1 MDDLTQQLQKVLSDP
16 QTMGQLQG
24 LLSSLGGQEEKP
36 APAPSGGPDLS
47 ALLGAW
53 GGGQASPPPA
63 ESPSTALAGINPQA
77 LSLRARLG
85 PLLSQANREDDAT
98 RLLRA
103 LRPLLGEA
111 RQKKVDE
118 AIQILQ
124 MLRLQ
129 AFDMKKSL
137 KILSVLIL
145 TEFES
150 FLQLL
155 EKRRCII
162 ILRIN
167 VIGIVYSFDFNLN
180 HSTFSPFRIRSAFIS
195 R

>member
-47 ALLGAW
+47 ALLGAL

-63 ESPSTALAGINPQA
+63 ESPSTALAGLNPQA
-77 LSLRARLG
+77 LSLMARLG

-103 LRPLLGEA
+103 LLEDPSPPAVSGAEALVRQAARNRALLA
-111 RQKKVDE
+111 RIVAADRALNQKV
-118 AIQILQ
+118 AG
-124 MLRLQ
+124 R
-129 AFDMKKSL
+129 S
-137 KILSVLIL
+137 
-145 TEFES
+145 S
-150 FLQLL
+150 FYA
-155 EKRRCII
+155 KR
-162 ILRIN
+162 
-167 VIGIVYSFDFNLN
+167 S
-180 HSTFSPFRIRSAFIS
+180 
-195 R
+195 

>member
-47 ALLGAW
+47 ALLGAL

-77 LSLRARLG
+77 LSLMARLG

-103 LRPLLGEA
+103 LRPLLG
-111 RQKKVDE
+111 
-118 AIQILQ
+118 
-124 MLRLQ
+124 
-129 AFDMKKSL
+129 
-137 KILSVLIL
+137 
-145 TEFES
+145 
-150 FLQLL
+150 
-155 EKRRCII
+155 
-162 ILRIN
+162 
-167 VIGIVYSFDFNLN
+167 
-180 HSTFSPFRIRSAFIS
+180 
-195 R
+195 